1 MAFLPWD
8 QAGPLLGLSGNT
20 DAQKWYAQNSVPQP
34 GEAIHNPVPVS
45 TDPHSVQAGNGIHT
59 GLIPVIVTSGT
70 TDKINSGGSTVDF
83 LSSVKAS
90 GWFQK
95 ILGAMFVLTLLC
107 AVPAIAQQAAPIGPL
122 GVLQFTQNNTA
133 ADTIALLP
141 SQMVGLL
148 VGTPTA
154 GATYTTPTATQLC
167 QLFPFVASSNA
178 SFFNWLFVV
187 KNTSAGANTITMA
200 GGTGVTLRGT
210 GTIAQSAVRIFYVE
224 VTGCSGTPAANLYSL
239 MTGAF

>member
-1 MAFLPWD
+1 MN
-8 QAGPLLGLSGNT
+8 NT
-20 DAQKWYAQNSVPQP
+20 IPNLNAQS
-34 GEAIHNPVPVS
+34 
-45 TDPHSVQAGNGIHT
+45 
-59 GLIPVIVTSGT
+59 
-70 TDKINSGGSTVDF
+70 
-83 LSSVKAS
+83 
-90 GWFQK
+90 WFQK
-95 ILGAMFVLTLLC
+95 VLGTLFLLTMFFAMS
-107 AVPAIAQQAAPIGPL
+107 VPARAQQAAPIGPL

-187 KNTSAGANTITMA
+187 KNTSGGANTITMA

-210 GTIAQSAVRIFYVE
+210 GTIAQNAVRIFYVE
-224 VTGCSGTPAANLYSL
+224 ITGCSGTPAANLYSL